1 MKADFDFMYGLV
13 EFIEKNHTDTSKSFR
28 IPVSHKTE
36 YHLRLCQEAGYLILE
51 RWDEHLPVGHLVY
64 RKNPYESRKEEIN
77 GTSYMFVKRLTLKGH
92 EKLHDLRRIG
102 TEIKHVSFDSLD
114 E

>member
-1 MKADFDFMYGLV
+1 MKADFEFMYGLIQA
-13 EFIEKNHTDTSKSFR
+13 IEKEHVNTSKSFR
-28 IPVSHKTE
+28 IPVSNEIE

-92 EKLHDLRRIG
+92 EKLHDLRRTG
-102 TEIKHVSFDSLD
+102 AEIEPVSFDPPQ
-114 E
+114 